1 MGFLVALDGILRGT
15 PTWKAAV
22 APNPAINVRSDNFML
37 FFYDVEWRGSL
48 LISSDE
54 VYGIVDDVE
63 ERSVVR
69 FGFWFNAQRMI
80 AKSRSRF

>member
-1 MGFLVALDGILRGT
+1 ME
-15 PTWKAAV
+15 WK
-22 APNPAINVRSDNFML
+22 
-37 FFYDVEWRGSL
+37 GSL

-63 ERSVVR
+63 EGSVVR